1 LIDWIDRNTLNMQQH
16 DFDGA
21 ISRIFS
27 GLEMVAELKTQ
38 GIGPESLDTYR
49 KHMGELFTDEPDKAI
64 TVDSVKLLLDH
75 LLLILEYLYIENHN
89 FMDDYKFALQI
100 IFSKHQLSFI
110 FIYFVFVSKSCN
122 QKIQSRRSE

>member
-1 LIDWIDRNTLNMQQH
+1 MNMQQH

-27 GLEMVAELKTQ
+27 GLEIVAEFKTQ
-38 GIGPESLDTYR
+38 GIGPENLDTYR
-49 KHMGELFTDEPDKAI
+49 KYMSELFTDEPDKAV

-89 FMDDYKFALQI
+89 FMDDYKFALEISNMLQY
-100 IFSKHQLSFI
+100 FYLFFASKELQ
-110 FIYFVFVSKSCN
+110 SKSPKP
-122 QKIQSRRSE
+122 KIRVNK

>member
-1 LIDWIDRNTLNMQQH
+1 MNMQQH

-27 GLEMVAELKTQ
+27 GLEIVAEFKTQ
-38 GIGPESLDTYR
+38 GIGPENLDTYR
-49 KHMGELFTDEPDKAI
+49 KYMSELFTDEPDKAI

-89 FMDDYKFALQI
+89 FMDDYKFALEML
-100 IFSKHQLSFI
+100 IFKQASI
-110 FIYFVFVSKSCN
+110 FLLILLLQKSCN
-122 QKIQSRRSE
+122 QKVQSRRSE

>member
-1 LIDWIDRNTLNMQQH
+1 MQQH

-27 GLEMVAELKTQ
+27 GLEMVAEFKTQ

-49 KHMGELFTDEPDKAI
+49 KNMSELFTDEPDKAI
-64 TVDSVKLLLDH
+64 TVDSVKLTIDH

-89 FMDDYKFALQI
+89 FMDDYKFAPKMSN
-100 IFSKHQLSFI
+100 SKHQISYF
-110 FIYFVFVSKSCN
+110 FIYFFFFCSKELQLKSPKP
-122 QKIQSRRSE
+122 KIRVNK